1 MVVFPEP
8 FGPRRPMTSPAPTS
22 SDTPSTASL
31 GPYHFVSLSATMMG
45 LMMSDPAQERR
56 DGRAAPALALRGS
69 GGTLLLPELR
79 GVLHRLPRVGI
90 VRGEKAGVLPRLHLA
105 DEIVRAQ
112 DPLGAVGERHVRQEV
127 LLHILLVVDVVA
139 REDHRAGLRQP
150 DDQHL
155 ASRRVPHP
163 ALHDD

>member
-69 GGTLLLPELR
+69 GGAFCLPPPPGGGYCPPRAADRR
-79 GVLHRLPRVGI
+79 GGKKSGPSRLP
-90 VRGEKAGVLPRLHLA
+90 
-105 DEIVRAQ
+105 
-112 DPLGAVGERHVRQEV
+112 
-127 LLHILLVVDVVA
+127 
-139 REDHRAGLRQP
+139 
-150 DDQHL
+150 
-155 ASRRVPHP
+155 
-163 ALHDD
+163 